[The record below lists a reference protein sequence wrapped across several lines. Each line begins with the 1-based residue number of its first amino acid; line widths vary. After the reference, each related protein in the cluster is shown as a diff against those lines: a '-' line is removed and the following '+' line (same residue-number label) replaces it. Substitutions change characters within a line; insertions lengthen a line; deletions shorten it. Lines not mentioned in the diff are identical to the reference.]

1 MVSGKDPESS
11 LLPIPSPPPKAVFVL
26 GTDTNVG
33 KTLVSSSI
41 VGICLGMEMAVSY
54 FKPAQTGVSS
64 PDDPAGDAGLVLS
77 QNRPHHFRAMTGY
90 CFPDPID
97 PMTAAERVGA
107 LISRTD
113 LLQKFHS
120 LYREADMTVI
130 EGAGGVCSPFF
141 PDGEGLLSVIKE
153 VKWPFHT
160 ILVSHP
166 HIGTLSQTLLAVQYL
181 RSRLTGTLSL
191 VLVPR
196 PIPDP
201 NPLASL
207 LNPGTFCRIF
217 PEIDVFVWE
226 NKRFS
231 LVSGSREE

>member
-41 VGICLGMEMAVSY
+41 VGICLGMGMAVSY

-130 EGAGGVCSPFF
+130 EGAGGGCSPFF
-141 PDGEGLLSVIKE
+141 QGSQMALSYHSCFSSSYRN
-153 VKWPFHT
+153 P
-160 ILVSHP
+160 VSDSSGCS
-166 HIGTLSQTLLAVQYL
+166 I
-181 RSRLTGTLSL
+181 
-191 VLVPR
+191 
-196 PIPDP
+196 
-201 NPLASL
+201 
-207 LNPGTFCRIF
+207 
-217 PEIDVFVWE
+217 PEIPSYRNSFP
-226 NKRFS
+226 
-231 LVSGSREE
+231 GSCAKADP